1 MRTSFLSFHLQK
13 QSKFR
18 FARTRSCPLQ
28 PRDRRNAIDLT
39 MVALDKVKFWREV
52 LRDIPPDTHDKYMCI
67 LDNANGTNSTLNK
80 HVR

>member
-1 MRTSFLSFHLQK
+1 
-13 QSKFR
+13 
-18 FARTRSCPLQ
+18 
-28 PRDRRNAIDLT
+28 